1 MASGSQG
8 EILLPQIL
16 PVFAIGG
23 AVVMPKG
30 RIPLIVFEPRYISM
44 IDDALG
50 NGRMF
55 ALIQPDPPT
64 EGVVPGLHSVG
75 TLVRVVAFGET
86 GDGRYLITGH
96 GISRFKVIGERTGRK
111 GYRRVEVNYMG
122 FEQDLTEPQVTLPER
137 AKLIELVRAHLGSL
151 DLSGDWDSL
160 ATLSD
165 DQLTDRLAMACPFS
179 PEERQAL
186 LEAPDH
192 QTRCSL
198 MIALLQ
204 RELISESGNAT
215 IHWNVGARGS
225 KLPLK
230 NPPVFLTEHIYVH
243 IRQRPYPR
251 NQPQA
256 FGPAGLPRDQRT
268 AAI

>member
-1 MASGSQG
+1 MASGSVG

-23 AVVMPKG
+23 AVVLPRG

-64 EGVVPGLHSVG
+64 AGLVPGLSNIG

-86 GDGRYLITGH
+86 GDGRYLITGQ
-96 GISRFKVIGERTGRK
+96 GVSRFQVIGERTGRK
-111 GYRRVEVNYMG
+111 GYRRVEVTYAG
-122 FEQDLTEPQVTLPER
+122 FEQDLVEPSVALQDRP
-137 AKLIELVRAHLGSL
+137 KLIELVRAHLGSTGI
-151 DLSGDWDSL
+151 SGEWDSL
-160 ATLSD
+160 DTLSD

-192 QTRCSL
+192 KTRCAL

-204 RELISESGNAT
+204 RELISESGGAT
-215 IHWNVGARGS
+215 IH
-225 KLPLK
+225 
-230 NPPVFLTEHIYVH
+230 
-243 IRQRPYPR
+243 
-251 NQPQA
+251 
-256 FGPAGLPRDQRT
+256 
-268 AAI
+268 